1 MLGGSI
7 LMESKAVD
15 QKKIL
20 YVLIA
25 LLVVIITIF
34 AFLNRS
40 NEDLREDQIL
50 IKSNDTVFGV
60 LTVADLEKLPAVQ
73 KRMVVQS
80 TGGMTKHEFTGVTLL
95 DALNSIDLGLT
106 QKYTRI
112 ITRGIDNYTSG
123 VEMSEVLR
131 PNNVFIVY
139 ADYGQPLKTKTGGEG
154 AMRIIIYQDEF
165 GQRFTNFL
173 TSLELQ

>member
-1 MLGGSI
+1 M
-7 LMESKAVD
+7 MESKVVD

-20 YVLIA
+20 FVVIV
-25 LLVVIITIF
+25 LLVAVIAVF

-50 IKSNDTVFGV
+50 IKSGDTMLGI
-60 LTVADLEKLPAVQ
+60 LTVADLQKLPAVQ
-73 KRMVVQS
+73 KKMVVKS
-80 TGGMTKHEFTGVTLL
+80 TGGIKKHEFTGAPLL
-95 DALNSIDLGLT
+95 DVLNSIDPGLS

-139 ADYGQPLKTKTGGEG
+139 ADYGKPLKTKTGEEG
-154 AMRIIIYQDEF
+154 AMQIIIYQDEF
-165 GQRFTNFL
+165 GQRFTNYL
-173 TSLELQ
+173 TSMELQ

>member
-1 MLGGSI
+1 LREG
-7 LMESKAVD
+7 KVAD

-20 YVLIA
+20 LAVIA
-25 LLVVIITIF
+25 LLVLIVAVF
-34 AFLNRS
+34 SLLNR
-40 NEDLREDQIL
+40 NAEDLSEEQIL
-50 IKSNDTVFGV
+50 IKAGGATLGV
-60 LTVADLEKLPAVQ
+60 LTVADLEELPAFQ
-73 KRMVVQS
+73 RKMVIQA
-80 TGGMTKHEFTGVTLL
+80 TGGRTKHEFTGVLLL
-95 DALNSIDLGLT
+95 DALNSIDPGLT
-106 QKYTRI
+106 REYTRI

-123 VEMSEVLR
+123 LNMSEVLR

-139 ADYGQPLKTKTGGEG
+139 ADYGEPLRTKTGGEG

>member
-1 MLGGSI
+1 
-7 LMESKAVD
+7 MESKAVD
-15 QKKIL
+15 QKKIV
-20 YVLIA
+20 YVVIA
-25 LLVVIITIF
+25 LLVVIIAVF
-34 AFLNRS
+34 AILNRS
-40 NEDLREDQIL
+40 DENLQEGQIL
-50 IKSNDTVFGV
+50 VKAGDSVIGV
-60 LTVADLEKLPAVQ
+60 LTVADLQKLPAVQ
-73 KRMVVQS
+73 KKMVIQS
-80 TGGMTKHEFTGVTLL
+80 TSGMTKHEFTGTPLL
-95 DALNSIDLGLT
+95 DALNSIDPGLS

-123 VEMSEVLR
+123 VNMSEVLR

-139 ADYGQPLKTKTGGEG
+139 ADNGEPLKTKTGGEG

>member
-1 MLGGSI
+1 
-7 LMESKAVD
+7 MESKAVD

-20 YVLIA
+20 FVVIA
-25 LLVVIITIF
+25 LLVIIIAVF

-40 NEDLREDQIL
+40 NENLREDQIL
-50 IKSNDTVFGV
+50 IKSGDTVFGV
-60 LTVADLEKLPAVQ
+60 LTVADLQKLPAAQ
-73 KRMVVQS
+73 KKMVVQS
-80 TGGMTKHEFTGVTLL
+80 TSGMTKHEFTGVSLL
-95 DALNSIDLGLT
+95 DALNSIDTGLT
-106 QKYTRI
+106 QKYSRI
-112 ITRGIDNYTSG
+112 ITKGIDNYTSG
-123 VEMSEVLR
+123 VEMDEVLR

>member
-1 MLGGSI
+1 
-7 LMESKAVD
+7 MESKAVD

-20 YVLIA
+20 CAVIA
-25 LLVVIITIF
+25 LLAIIIAVF

-40 NEDLREDQIL
+40 NEDLQEDRIL
-50 IKSNDTVFGV
+50 IKSGDTVLGV
-60 LTVADLEKLPAVQ
+60 LTVAELQKLPAVQ

-80 TGGMTKHEFTGVTLL
+80 TGGMTKHEFTGAPLL
-95 DALNSIDLGLT
+95 DALNSIDPGLS
-106 QKYTRI
+106 QDYTRI
-112 ITRGIDNYTSG
+112 ITKGIDNYTSG

-131 PNNVFIVY
+131 PNNVFVVY
-139 ADYGQPLKTKTGGEG
+139 ADYGKPLKTKTGGEG
-154 AMRIIIYQDEF
+154 AMQIIIYHDEF

>member
-1 MLGGSI
+1 
-7 LMESKAVD
+7 MESKVVD

-20 YVLIA
+20 LAVVA
-25 LLVVIITIF
+25 LLVVIIAVF
-34 AFLNRS
+34 ALLNRS
-40 NEDLREDQIL
+40 GEELHEGEIL
-50 IKSNDTVFGV
+50 IKAGGTTLGV
-60 LTVADLEKLPAVQ
+60 LTVADLQKLPAVQ
-73 KRMVVQS
+73 KKMVIQS
-80 TGGMTKHEFTGVTLL
+80 TGGMTKHDFTGTPLL
-95 DALNSIDLGLT
+95 DALNSIDPGLT
-106 QKYTRI
+106 QEYTRI
-112 ITRGIDNYTSG
+112 ITKGIDNYTSG

-139 ADYGQPLKTKTGGEG
+139 ADHGEPLKTKTGGEG

>member
-1 MLGGSI
+1 
-7 LMESKAVD
+7 MESKAVD

-20 YVLIA
+20 YAVIA
-25 LLVVIITIF
+25 LLVIIIVVF
-34 AFLNRS
+34 AFLNRGDE
-40 NEDLREDQIL
+40 NLQEGQIL
-50 IKSNDTVFGV
+50 VKTGDNVIGV
-60 LTVADLEKLPAVQ
+60 LTVADLQKLPAAQ
-73 KRMVVQS
+73 KKMVIQS
-80 TGGMTKHEFTGVTLL
+80 TSGMTKHEFTGAPLL
-95 DALNSIDLGLT
+95 DALNSIDPGLS
-106 QKYTRI
+106 QKCTRI

-123 VEMSEVLR
+123 VNMSEVLR

-139 ADYGQPLKTKTGGEG
+139 ADHGEPLKTKTGGEG